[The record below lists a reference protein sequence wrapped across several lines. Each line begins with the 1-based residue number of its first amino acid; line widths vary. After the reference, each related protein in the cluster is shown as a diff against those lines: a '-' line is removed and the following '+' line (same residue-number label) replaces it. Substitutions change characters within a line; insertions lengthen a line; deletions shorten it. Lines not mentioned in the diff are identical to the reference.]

1 MKKTIS
7 IKRIKQQLE
16 SSISRDEINAELQL
30 NPVEI
35 KALWN
40 HPELK
45 GLRKAKYKNELEFEE
60 ENPETLQNSE
70 ESSSL

>member
-16 SSISRDEINAELQL
+16 SGISRDEINAELQL

-35 KALWN
+35 KLM
-40 HPELK
+40 
-45 GLRKAKYKNELEFEE
+45 
-60 ENPETLQNSE
+60 QNYN
-70 ESSSL
+70 LIL